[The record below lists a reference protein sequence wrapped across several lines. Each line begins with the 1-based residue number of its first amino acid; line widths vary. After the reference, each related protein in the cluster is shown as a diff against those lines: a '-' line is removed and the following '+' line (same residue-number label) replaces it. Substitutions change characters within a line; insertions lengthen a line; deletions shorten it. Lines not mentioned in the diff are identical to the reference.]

1 MTLPLALAVR
11 LAAQQPLDAEFK
23 ERLRIAR
30 ESVKAGPDGIARVAP
45 LIKDP
50 DPLIRVEAVK
60 AIAEIG
66 SQYSLTPLTQA
77 LADTDP
83 EVRIRATD
91 GLVNFYVPG
100 YAKTALSSSIRRTGD
115 VVTGRF
121 REATEGR
128 VLDPWIEPR
137 AEIVAALARVL
148 RESQDLL
155 VRANA
160 ARALGV
166 LRARDAVPDLHA
178 ALRSKDTTLMYES
191 LVALEKIR
199 DPRSGPAVRFL
210 FRDPEEKIAV
220 AAIETAGLVRS
231 RETLPDIE
239 AAYTR
244 SSSAAVRRAALNAMA
259 AIADPSSRQRF
270 VDALNDGDEF
280 LRAAA
285 YEGLGRLQIATDM
298 PSIDAAFGSE
308 RRPRAKLAA
317 AFALVNNGRVE
328 LGEGSPLGYL
338 VSNLNSRAWSGVA
351 EPYLM
356 ELARTKRVRTML
368 ESTLPAASKNEKIAL
383 ARVLA
388 HAGDKET
395 LTALERLSRDGDPAV
410 MEEAIRALRTLRA
423 RIP

>member
-1 MTLPLALAVR
+1 V
-11 LAAQQPLDAEFK
+11 
-23 ERLRIAR
+23 AR
-30 ESVKAGPDGIARVAP
+30 ESVRAGPDGIARVAP
-45 LIKDP
+45 LVKDP

-77 LADTDP
+77 LADSDP

-100 YAKTALSSSIRRTGD
+100 YAKTALSSSLRRTGD
-115 VVTGRF
+115 AVTGKF
-121 REATEGR
+121 REATEAR
-128 VLDPWIEPR
+128 VLDPWIEARPD
-137 AEIVAALARVL
+137 IIAAIARVL
-148 RESQDLL
+148 RESPELL

-166 LRARDAVPDLHA
+166 LRGREAVPDLHA

-220 AAIETAGLVRS
+220 AAMETAGLVRS
-231 RETLPDIE
+231 RETLADLE
-239 AAYTR
+239 AALSRT
-244 SSSAAVRRAALNAMA
+244 SSAAIRRAALNAMA
-259 AIADPSSRQRF
+259 AIGDPSSRPRF
-270 VDALNDGDEF
+270 AEAMASGDEF

-285 YEGLGRLQIATDM
+285 FEGLGRLQVPTDV
-298 PSIDAAFGSE
+298 PSLDAAFQAE
-308 RRPRAKLAA
+308 RKPRAKLAA
-317 AFALVNNGRVE
+317 AFALVSNGRRE

-338 VSNLNSRAWSGVA
+338 IATLNSRAWSGIA

-356 ELARTKRVRTML
+356 ELARVKATRAAL
-368 ESTLPAASKNEKIAL
+368 EGTLAGASKNEKIAL

-388 HAGDKET
+388 HAGDRET
-395 LTALERLSRDGDPAV
+395 IGALERLSRDPEPAV
-410 MEEAIRALRTLRA
+410 MEEAIRALRTLKA

>member
-1 MTLPLALAVR
+1 
-11 LAAQQPLDAEFK
+11 
-23 ERLRIAR
+23 
-30 ESVKAGPDGIARVAP
+30 VKAGPDGIARVAP

-77 LADTDP
+77 LADADP

-115 VVTGRF
+115 AVSGKF
-121 REATEGR
+121 REAQEPR
-128 VLDPWIEPR
+128 VLDPWIEARP
-137 AEIVAALARVL
+137 EIIAAIARVL

-155 VRANA
+155 IRANA

-166 LRARDAVPDLHA
+166 LRGRDAVPDLHA
-178 ALRSKDTTLMYES
+178 ALRSKDTTLMYEA

-220 AAIETAGLVRS
+220 AALETAGLVRS

-244 SSSAAVRRAALNAMA
+244 TSSAAVRRAALNAMA
-259 AIADPSSRQRF
+259 AIGDPSSRQRF
-270 VDALNDGDEF
+270 VDAMGDNDEF

-285 YEGLGRLQIATDM
+285 FEGLGRLQIPTDM
-298 PSIDAAFGSE
+298 PSIDAAFSAE
-308 RRPRAKLAA
+308 RKPRAKLAA

-328 LGEGSPLGYL
+328 PGEGSPLGYL
-338 VSNLNSRAWSGVA
+338 VSNLNSRAWSGIA
-351 EPYLM
+351 EPYLI
-356 ELARTKRVRTML
+356 ELARTKSLRTVL
-368 ESTLPAASKNEKIAL
+368 ETALPAASKNEKIAL
-383 ARVLA
+383 SRVLA
-388 HAGDKET
+388 HSGDRET
-395 LTALERLSRDGDPAV
+395 IAALERLSRDGEPAV
-410 MEEAIRALRTLRA
+410 MEEAIRALRTLKA

>member
-1 MTLPLALAVR
+1 MPVALAAP
-11 LAAQQPLDAEFK
+11 LAAQQPSDAEFK

-30 ESVKAGPDGIARVAP
+30 EAVKAGPDGIARVTP
-45 LIKDP
+45 LLKDA
-50 DPLIRVEAVK
+50 DPLIRVEAAK

-77 LADTDP
+77 LADADP
-83 EVRIRATD
+83 EVKIRAAD

-115 VVTGRF
+115 AVSGKF
-121 REATEGR
+121 RESTEPR
-128 VLDPWIEPR
+128 VLDPWIEARP
-137 AEIVAALARVL
+137 EIVSAISRVL

-166 LRARDAVPDLHA
+166 LRGREAVPDLHA

-231 RETLPDIE
+231 RETLPDLE
-239 AAYTR
+239 AIYDR
-244 SSSAAVRRAALNAMA
+244 SSSMPVRRAALNAMA
-259 AIADPSSRQRF
+259 ALGDPGSRQRF
-270 VDALNDGDEF
+270 VDALPAADEEI
-280 LRAAA
+280 RAAA
-285 YEGLGRLQIATDM
+285 LEGLGRLKIPTDM
-298 PSIDAAFGSE
+298 PSVDAAFTAE
-308 RRPRAKLAA
+308 RKPRAKLAA
-317 AFALVNNGRVE
+317 AFALVDNGRTE
-328 LGEGSPLGYL
+328 AGDGSPLGYL
-338 VSNLNSRAWSGVA
+338 ISSLNSRAWSGIA
-351 EPYLM
+351 EPYLI
-356 ELARTKRVRTML
+356 ELARTKNTRTVL
-368 ESTLPAASKNEKIAL
+368 ERALPGASKTEKIAL

-388 HAGDKET
+388 NSGDRET
-395 LTALERLSRDGDPAV
+395 IAALEQLSRDGEPAV
-410 MEEAIRALRTLRA
+410 MEEALRALRTLKA

>member
-1 MTLPLALAVR
+1 M
-11 LAAQQPLDAEFK
+11 
-23 ERLRIAR
+23 
-30 ESVKAGPDGIARVAP
+30 
-45 LIKDP
+45 
-50 DPLIRVEAVK
+50 K

-66 SQYSLTPLTQA
+66 SQYSLAPLTQA

-115 VVTGRF
+115 AVSGKF
-121 REATEGR
+121 REAHEPR
-128 VLDPWIEPR
+128 VLDPWIEARP
-137 AEIVAALARVL
+137 EIIAAIARVL

-155 VRANA
+155 IRANA

-166 LRARDAVPDLHA
+166 LRGRDAVPDLHA

-220 AAIETAGLVRS
+220 AALETAGLVRS

-244 SSSAAVRRAALNAMA
+244 TSSAAVRRAALNALA
-259 AIADPSSRQRF
+259 AIGDPASRQRF
-270 VDALNDGDEF
+270 VDAMSDNDEF

-285 YEGLGRLQIATDM
+285 FEGLGRLQIPTDM
-298 PSIDAAFGSE
+298 PSIDAAFSSE
-308 RRPRAKLAA
+308 RKPRAKLAA
-317 AFALVNNGRVE
+317 AFALVNNGRLE
-328 LGEGSPLGYL
+328 PGEGSPLGYL
-338 VSNLNSRAWSGVA
+338 ISNLNSRAWSGIA
-351 EPYLM
+351 EPYLI
-356 ELARTKRVRTML
+356 ELARTKSVRTVL
-368 ESTLPAASKNEKIAL
+368 ETALPAASKNEKIAL
-383 ARVLA
+383 SRVLA
-388 HAGDKET
+388 HSGDRET
-395 LTALERLSRDGDPAV
+395 IAALERLSRDGEPAV
-410 MEEAIRALRTLRA
+410 MEEAIRALRTLKA

>member
-1 MTLPLALAVR
+1 MLPVALAVP
-11 LAAQQPLDAEFK
+11 LLAQQPSDAEFK

-45 LIKDP
+45 LLKDP

-66 SQYSLTPLTQA
+66 SQYSLTPLTQS
-77 LADTDP
+77 LTDTDN

-100 YAKTALSSSIRRTGD
+100 YARTSLSSSIRRTGD
-115 VVTGRF
+115 AVSGKF
-121 REATEGR
+121 RESSEAR
-128 VLDPWIEPR
+128 VLDPWIEARP
-137 AEIVAALARVL
+137 EIITAIARVL

-166 LRARDAVPDLHA
+166 LRGRDAVPDLHG

-220 AAIETAGLVRS
+220 AALETAGLVRS
-231 RETLPDIE
+231 REALPDVE

-244 SSSAAVRRAALNAMA
+244 SSNAVRRAALNAMA
-259 AIADPSSRQRF
+259 AIGDPSSRQRF
-270 VDALNDGDEF
+270 VDAMNDNDEF

-285 YEGLGRLQIATDM
+285 FEGLGRLQIPTDV
-298 PSIDAAFGSE
+298 PSIDTAFGAE
-308 RRPRAKLAA
+308 RKPRAKLAA
-317 AFALVNNGRVE
+317 AFALVNNGRTE
-328 LGEGSPLGYL
+328 LGEGSPLSYL
-338 VSNLNSRAWSGVA
+338 ISNLNSRAWSGIA
-351 EPYLM
+351 EPYLT
-356 ELARTKRVRTML
+356 ELARTKRTRTVL
-368 ESTLPAASKNEKIAL
+368 EGTLPTASKNEKIAL
-383 ARVLA
+383 SRVLA
-388 HAGDKET
+388 HAGDRET
-395 LTALERLSRDGDPAV
+395 VAALERLSRDGEPAV
-410 MEEAIRALRTLRA
+410 MEEAIRALRTLKA

>member
-1 MTLPLALAVR
+1 M
-11 LAAQQPLDAEFK
+11 
-23 ERLRIAR
+23 
-30 ESVKAGPDGIARVAP
+30 KAGPDGIARVAP

-77 LADTDP
+77 LADADP

-115 VVTGRF
+115 AVSGKF
-121 REATEGR
+121 REAQEPR
-128 VLDPWIEPR
+128 VLDPWIEARP
-137 AEIVAALARVL
+137 EIIAAIARVL

-155 VRANA
+155 IRANA

-166 LRARDAVPDLHA
+166 LRGRDAVPDLHA
-178 ALRSKDTTLMYES
+178 ALRSKDTTLMYEA

-220 AAIETAGLVRS
+220 AALETAGLVRS

-244 SSSAAVRRAALNAMA
+244 TSSAAVRRAALNAMA
-259 AIADPSSRQRF
+259 AIGDPSSRQRF
-270 VDALNDGDEF
+270 VDAMGDNDEF

-285 YEGLGRLQIATDM
+285 FEGLGRLQIPTDM
-298 PSIDAAFGSE
+298 PSIDAAFSAE
-308 RRPRAKLAA
+308 RKPRAKLAA

-328 LGEGSPLGYL
+328 PGEGSPLGYL
-338 VSNLNSRAWSGVA
+338 VSNLNSRAWSGIA
-351 EPYLM
+351 EPYLI
-356 ELARTKRVRTML
+356 ELARTKSLRTVL
-368 ESTLPAASKNEKIAL
+368 ETALPAASKNEKIAL
-383 ARVLA
+383 SRVLA
-388 HAGDKET
+388 HSGDRET
-395 LTALERLSRDGDPAV
+395 IAALERLSRDGEPAV
-410 MEEAIRALRTLRA
+410 MEEAIRALRTLKA